1 MEVFRTLDVY
11 KRQEV
16 ERKTSEELRRELD
29 ELLKQEREMMDFQ
42 LAKKRADHPSLDWW
56 LEPAREEKMC
66 IRDSFECGALL
77 LYNSQVI
84 ALRDDV
90 LRTLP
95 ECREVQLADCRTSLA
110 GTLLDS
116 VLRLLSPLM

>member
-1 MEVFRTLDVY
+1 
-11 KRQEV
+11 
-16 ERKTSEELRRELD
+16 
-29 ELLKQEREMMDFQ
+29 MD
-42 LAKKRADHPSLDWW
+42 
-56 LEPAREEKMC
+56 LESGASCEIPGGS
-66 IRDSFECGALL
+66 DSSRLQPGESDD
-77 LYNSQVI
+77 NSQVI

>member
-1 MEVFRTLDVY
+1 MRIYEFTPGFLHAKCYVSDDRAAVVGSINMDTAASSSTLSAG
-11 KRQEV
+11 RCCSI
-16 ERKTSEELRRELD
+16 T
-29 ELLKQEREMMDFQ
+29 
-42 LAKKRADHPSLDWW
+42 
-56 LEPAREEKMC
+56 
-66 IRDSFECGALL
+66 G
-77 LYNSQVI
+77 QVI